1 MNVTEVVDPK
11 KEVRDKSKKWCH
23 HAKKKIS
30 KKLFETEGKSTT

>member
-23 HAKKKIS
+23 HAKKIC